1 MMKFSE
7 INASQIYFSL
17 KDILGFES
25 FFPTL
30 GGSWICKKKPMR
42 NVFFNF

>member
-25 FFPTL
+25 FFFKITGFMNL
-30 GGSWICKKKPMR
+30 
-42 NVFFNF
+42 